1 MSDADGERRLVDFF
15 WKKSYNEEYGAL
27 GRKKSKVLVWK
38 GKILMKKVAHVLFG
52 RVFVVGISIL
62 LQVAWLI
69 LVWWQFSYKFSYANM
84 FIRALAIILVLVIV
98 NKWINPANKL
108 SWTFLILFSP
118 IVGTLIYFLF
128 GRSDLTR
135 WTRKRMDAVDQE
147 VSACLVRDEEAETEL
162 KEKDIAAYQ
171 QSKYINDWGRFP
183 LYRNTSTK
191 YYKCGE
197 DMFPDMLE
205 ALRSAEHFIFMEY
218 FIVEEGYMF
227 DTIVDILEEKVR
239 QGVEVR
245 FIYDDVGSV
254 STLPPKYYEVLKKK
268 GINCVA
274 FNPFLPIISVVMNN
288 RDHRKIMVVDG
299 YVGFTGGINLADEY
313 INQKERFG
321 YWKDTGI
328 RIEGEGV
335 WSLTTMFLS
344 MWNYISRSSEDYEA
358 FKPSVYQKRPF
369 VDDGF
374 VQPYGDSPLDH
385 ENVGE
390 NVYLNMIN
398 KAKEYVYI
406 FTPYLIIDHETMVT
420 LCNAAKNG
428 VDVRIVTPG
437 IPDKKMVYLLT
448 QSYYEPLIEAGVKI
462 YQYTPGFIHA
472 KCFVCDDELA
482 TVGTVNLDFRSLYL
496 HFECGVWMYQSEAVM
511 QVKEDCLET
520 FACSEEITLEFCR
533 NRALPIRILQGMLRL
548 FAPLL

>member
-1 MSDADGERRLVDFF
+1 
-15 WKKSYNEEYGAL
+15 
-27 GRKKSKVLVWK
+27 
-38 GKILMKKVAHVLFG
+38 
-52 RVFVVGISIL
+52 
-62 LQVAWLI
+62 
-69 LVWWQFSYKFSYANM
+69 
-84 FIRALAIILVLVIV
+84 
-98 NKWINPANKL
+98 
-108 SWTFLILFSP
+108 
-118 IVGTLIYFLF
+118 
-128 GRSDLTR
+128 
-135 WTRKRMDAVDQE
+135 
-147 VSACLVRDEEAETEL
+147 
-162 KEKDIAAYQ
+162 
-171 QSKYINDWGRFP
+171 
-183 LYRNTSTK
+183 
-191 YYKCGE
+191 
-197 DMFPDMLE
+197 
-205 ALRSAEHFIFMEY
+205 
-218 FIVEEGYMF
+218 
-227 DTIVDILEEKVR
+227 
-239 QGVEVR
+239 
-245 FIYDDVGSV
+245 
-254 STLPPKYYEVLKKK
+254 
-268 GINCVA
+268 
-274 FNPFLPIISVVMNN
+274 
-288 RDHRKIMVVDG
+288 
-299 YVGFTGGINLADEY
+299 
-313 INQKERFG
+313 
-321 YWKDTGI
+321 
-328 RIEGEGV
+328 
-335 WSLTTMFLS
+335 MFLS
-344 MWNYISRSSEDYEA
+344 MWNYILRSSEDYEA
-358 FKPSVYQKRPF
+358 FKPSVYQKREF

-448 QSYYEPLIEAGVKI
+448 QSYYEPLIGAGVKI
-462 YQYTPGFIHA
+462 YQYKPGFIHA